1 MNEEKIKLIWDLR
14 SIDAKEV
21 AEHHVKHVTEY
32 IESKGLKAT
41 TVFCEEIFAHYYI
54 VYILTTKN
62 HMIQI
67 RDDLKPQRGE
77 YV

>member
-1 MNEEKIKLIWDLR
+1 MDEKIKLIWDIR

-21 AEHHVKHVTEY
+21 AEHHVKHVNEY
-32 IESKGLKAT
+32 IESKGLENT
-41 TVFCEEIFAHYYI
+41 TAEFVEIFPHYYQA
-54 VYILTTKN
+54 YILTTKKY
-62 HMIQI
+62 MVQL

>member
-1 MNEEKIKLIWDLR
+1 MEEKIKLIWDIR

-21 AEHHVKHVTEY
+21 ATHHVKHVNEY
-32 IESKGLKAT
+32 IEAKGLEET
-41 TVFCEEIFAHYYI
+41 TADCTEIFPHYY
-54 VYILTTKN
+54 VAYILTTKK